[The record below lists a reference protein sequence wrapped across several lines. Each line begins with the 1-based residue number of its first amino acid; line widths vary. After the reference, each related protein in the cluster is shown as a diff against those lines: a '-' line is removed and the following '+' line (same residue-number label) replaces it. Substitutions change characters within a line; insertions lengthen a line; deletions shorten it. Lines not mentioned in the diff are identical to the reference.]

1 MSNPQF
7 TSRDWFGKVSAAFIA
22 GFALSIAFTV
32 LFCDLADVKD
42 SFFDARGQ
50 MAMWAVAPIWVGL
63 LSFCFLFRSGARAWS
78 WLLGANLLVWT
89 ALVLLRSASGV

>member
-1 MSNPQF
+1 MSSHQF
-7 TSRDWFGKVSAAFIA
+7 TSRDWFGKVSAALIS
-22 GFALSIAFTV
+22 GFALSIALTV
-32 LFCDLADVKD
+32 LFCELVGVKD

-63 LSFCFLFRSGARAWS
+63 LSFCFLFRSGMQAWA

-89 ALVLLRSASGV
+89 ALFALRSAGAA